1 MRRLALLPFLLALP
15 AQQPDPDS
23 PLIRVTVN
31 LVQVDA
37 IVTDKSGQ
45 VVTDLTPNDF
55 EILQDG
61 KPRKISRFAY
71 IATQSGPTPR
81 PPRRA
86 NPNAIP
92 IPPPAYK
99 PEQVRRTIVLVVDDL
114 ALSFESMYQVR
125 EAIKKFT
132 ASLQPGDLV
141 AMMRTGAGAGAVQ
154 SFTADHAQINQLAS
168 TLRWNFRSRT
178 GAGPVTSVDEEAE
191 DSDTPDEEAMNRNA
205 GFGSLGAI
213 QWIINGLANVPGRKS
228 VVLLSEGFKMQTRN
242 RGVDTLDGT
251 LTDPLRRLTDQ
262 ATRAG
267 VVIYTIDPR
276 GLPTLSLS
284 AADTVRNTQQAD
296 RLQERRVREYQQ
308 TQDPLRILAAETGG
322 KAFVNSNFPDDSLRR
337 VLDDQSGFYLLGYA
351 PEEATFDRKYHKI
364 TVRVKRKG
372 LEVRS
377 RTGFVGVEDK
387 PAAAPANLTSQ
398 QQLVQALNAPFQSAA
413 IPVKLT
419 GLFAVDDK
427 QAPYLH
433 CLLHIGLENFKLAEG
448 PDGKLHGKIE
458 ILVAAFDENGAA
470 PHNNFKASAI
480 TIDKATAA
488 AAIAR
493 GLFVTVA
500 YPLKKAGPYQ
510 LRTAVRDPDTG
521 AIGNASQFAMAP
533 DLTKN
538 RMHLSSLFVASG
550 TDTADRMRLG
560 TRLFKP
566 GEEVA
571 YSLQVLNP
579 KADAKLSMQV
589 RLFEEGKSI
598 FEGSDKPLAGP
609 KAANGV
615 IRLGSKMKP
624 GTYSLQVVVTENV
637 GAKPRRLSQWT
648 DLTVKS
654 N

>member
-1 MRRLALLPFLLALP
+1 MRRLALLPFLLCLP

-45 VVTDLTPNDF
+45 VVTDLSPDDF
-55 EILQDG
+55 EILQDC

-71 IATQSGPTPR
+71 VPTQAGPTPR
-81 PPRRA
+81 PGRRA

-154 SFTADHAQINQLAS
+154 SFTADHAQINQLAT

-178 GAGPVTSVDEEAE
+178 GAGPITSVDEEAE
-191 DSDTPDEEAMNRNA
+191 DSDTPEEDMMNRSA
-205 GFGSLGAI
+205 GLGSLGAME
-213 QWIINGLANVPGRKS
+213 WIIRGLANVPGRKS
-228 VVLLSEGFKMQTRN
+228 IVLLSEGFKMQARN
-242 RGVDTLDGT
+242 QGVDTLNGA

-276 GLPTLSLS
+276 GLQTLSLS
-284 AADTVRNTQQAD
+284 AADTVRNQKQSD
-296 RLQERRVREYQQ
+296 RLQERRAREFQQ

-322 KAFVNSNFPDDSLRR
+322 KAFLNANFPDDSLRR
-337 VLDDQSGFYLLGYA
+337 VLDDQSGFYLLGYS

-364 TVRVKRKG
+364 AVKVKRKG

-377 RTGFVGVEDK
+377 RTGFVGIEDK
-387 PAAAPANLTSQ
+387 PLTTPANQTPQ
-398 QQLVQALNAPFQSAA
+398 QQLVLALNAPFQSAA

-427 QAPYLH
+427 QSPYLH
-433 CLLHIGLENFKLAEG
+433 CLLHIGMENIKLTEG
-448 PDGKLHGKIE
+448 ADGKLHGKIE
-458 ILVAAFDENGAA
+458 ILVAAFDESGAA
-470 PHNNFKASAI
+470 PHNNFKASGI
-480 TIDKATAA
+480 TVDKATAA
-488 AAIAR
+488 AAVAR

-510 LRTAVRDPDTG
+510 LRTAVRDPETG
-521 AIGNASQFAMAP
+521 AIGNASQFVMAP
-533 DLTKN
+533 DLTKS
-538 RMHLSSLFVASG
+538 RMYLSSLFVASG

-560 TRLFKP
+560 TRLFLP

-571 YSLQVLNP
+571 YSLQILNP
-579 KADAKLSMQV
+579 KPDAKLSIQV
-589 RLFEEGKSI
+589 RLFDEGKAI
-598 FEGSDKPLAGP
+598 FEGSDKPLVSL

-615 IRLGSKMKP
+615 IRLGNKMKP
-624 GTYSLQVVVTENV
+624 GPYSLQVVVTEAN

-648 DLTVKS
+648 DLHIKP